1 MSINTFP
8 LLAAGALMLSFLPPL
23 PVAAEES
30 PRDSE
35 EQVDDGLKKFGYL
48 AGLARNCV
56 VDKQQTGMELE
67 VVDLHGAI
75 GRLLGTDRAFLF
87 AASFGYGTSMSIKP
101 DECKEV
107 LLHYEARVEKFRAGQ
122 RAKK

>member
-8 LLAAGALMLSFLPPL
+8 LLAA
-23 PVAAEES
+23 VAAEES

-56 VDKQQTGMELE
+56 VDKR
-67 VVDLHGAI
+67 VVAI
-75 GRLLGTDRAFLF
+75 FKYL
-87 AASFGYGTSMSIKP
+87 I
-101 DECKEV
+101 
-107 LLHYEARVEKFRAGQ
+107 
-122 RAKK
+122 